1 MNTKNIFFFVIRF
14 SVFILLVFVSASCF
28 AQDEEEDVKPEKIRR
43 SKLRAGLYVATL
55 FPASSTATFYDGYG
69 YDVNDNRNDFTNSFM
84 NRNINFYYGGGSG
97 QPDQVAVALGVN
109 HGDWRFD
116 ETDMPTDLKYNI
128 AFALGMH
135 AGVSIDGKN
144 SININFTTSKLSVS
158 GNFTIVLNTTPSTP
172 QQPGY
177 INVKTFGITGSE
189 QRFIFQLGYQH
200 VFGEEGGFNFFTEG
214 GAVCTMVKF
223 LKNQIAI
230 NNLQIDLGNYY
241 NQQLYDDY
249 RKNNLTGIGFG
260 AWAGCGLTTG
270 SDARTTLQFVY
281 NPSLEI
287 ISLGQNTTPSLHHY
301 IGLRAYYNL
310 WRRAVM
316 KESL

>member
-1 MNTKNIFFFVIRF
+1 MIRF
-14 SVFILLVFVSASCF
+14 SVFFLLVFFSASCF

-55 FPASSTATFYDGYG
+55 FPGSTTASFYDGYG
-69 YDVNDNRNDFTNSFM
+69 YDMNDNRNDFDNSFM
-84 NRNINFYYGGGSG
+84 KKYIIDYYGGGISG
-97 QPDQVAVALGVN
+97 QPDQVALALGVE
-109 HGDWRFD
+109 HTEWRFD
-116 ETDMPTDLKYNI
+116 ESDMPTDLKYNI
-128 AFALGMH
+128 AFALGLH
-135 AGVSIDGKN
+135 AGFSIDGKN
-144 SININFTTSKLSVS
+144 SINLNFTTSKLSVS
-158 GNFTIVLNTTPSTP
+158 GNFTIELLTTPATP
-172 QQPGY
+172 QPPGY
-177 INVKTFGITGSE
+177 RNVKTFGITGSE

-214 GAVCTMVKF
+214 GAVCTMAKF

-230 NNLQIDLGNYY
+230 NNLQIDLGSYY

-260 AWAGCGLTTG
+260 AFAGCGLTTG

-287 ISLGQNTTPSLHHY
+287 ISLGQNTTPSLNHY
-301 IGLRAYYNL
+301 IGLRIYYNL